1 MKKIAFLFLILTTV
15 SITAIAQT
23 KKIDSLESALKIAT
37 QDTTK
42 LSILQSLSYKLENR
56 NRLKSFDYAKQA
68 LALAQKLNAKK
79 QTGDCLNTLG
89 DLYWF
94 SGDYTAASD
103 HYYRAL
109 TIFESIKDEAG
120 IADSYRNI
128 GWIYQGQANY
138 KQTLNYYNKSLA
150 INKKLNAKR
159 KMMANYDD
167 LGIAHKLMGQYDS
180 AIKYCNITIE
190 LGKEISQSKG
200 LATGYGNLGSIYF
213 EMGDYEKSIEN
224 YKKSNAIF
232 IRDKDY
238 FNLAE
243 GYNGIGQNYLE
254 LKNADKTIE
263 NAQHAINVSIEHD
276 YQLSIGTSYYLLA
289 KAYSLKRDFSQAFT
303 YLEKYS
309 IITDSIYNEKNSRS
323 INEMS
328 AKYESDK
335 KELMIGSLEKD
346 KALSNEKLE
355 QEKKFKIYLIVF
367 CLMVAGFAFFLFRSN
382 VEKKKTNNELSHAYK
397 EIETKNKEIQDS
409 INYAKRIQE
418 AMLPE
423 VSLLQKYFPEG
434 FGLYMPKDVVSGD
447 FYWFNELN
455 ENLYFA
461 VADCTGHGVPGA
473 FMSMIS
479 IDKLNQ
485 SLIDKKIDLPSK
497 ILSNV
502 NNSIKNALKQNNVQA
517 GSKDGM
523 DIALCSYDKRTMT
536 LNYAGA
542 NRPVWIIRNNDL
554 IEQKPDKL
562 SIAGYTEYDQQYTN
576 RTIQLEKGDS
586 VYVFTDGIVDQ
597 FGGPDGK
604 KFMSKRLKELLIEIN
619 TKPMSEQELV
629 LKGAIEN
636 WQGKLE
642 QIDDILVLGMKI

>member
-1 MKKIAFLFLILTTV
+1 
-15 SITAIAQT
+15 
-23 KKIDSLESALKIAT
+23 
-37 QDTTK
+37 
-42 LSILQSLSYKLENR
+42 
-56 NRLKSFDYAKQA
+56 
-68 LALAQKLNAKK
+68 
-79 QTGDCLNTLG
+79 
-89 DLYWF
+89 
-94 SGDYTAASD
+94 
-103 HYYRAL
+103 
-109 TIFESIKDEAG
+109 
-120 IADSYRNI
+120 
-128 GWIYQGQANY
+128 
-138 KQTLNYYNKSLA
+138 
-150 INKKLNAKR
+150 
-159 KMMANYDD
+159 
-167 LGIAHKLMGQYDS
+167 
-180 AIKYCNITIE
+180 
-190 LGKEISQSKG
+190 
-200 LATGYGNLGSIYF
+200 
-213 EMGDYEKSIEN
+213 
-224 YKKSNAIF
+224 
-232 IRDKDY
+232 
-238 FNLAE
+238 
-243 GYNGIGQNYLE
+243 
-254 LKNADKTIE
+254 
-263 NAQHAINVSIEHD
+263 
-276 YQLSIGTSYYLLA
+276 
-289 KAYSLKRDFSQAFT
+289 
-303 YLEKYS
+303 
-309 IITDSIYNEKNSRS
+309 
-323 INEMS
+323 MS

-434 FGLYMPKDVVSGD
+434 FGLYMPKDLVSGD

-619 TKPMSEQELV
+619 KKPMAEQELV

>member
-1 MKKIAFLFLILTTV
+1 
-15 SITAIAQT
+15 
-23 KKIDSLESALKIAT
+23 
-37 QDTTK
+37 
-42 LSILQSLSYKLENR
+42 
-56 NRLKSFDYAKQA
+56 
-68 LALAQKLNAKK
+68 
-79 QTGDCLNTLG
+79 
-89 DLYWF
+89 
-94 SGDYTAASD
+94 
-103 HYYRAL
+103 
-109 TIFESIKDEAG
+109 
-120 IADSYRNI
+120 
-128 GWIYQGQANY
+128 
-138 KQTLNYYNKSLA
+138 
-150 INKKLNAKR
+150 
-159 KMMANYDD
+159 
-167 LGIAHKLMGQYDS
+167 
-180 AIKYCNITIE
+180 
-190 LGKEISQSKG
+190 
-200 LATGYGNLGSIYF
+200 
-213 EMGDYEKSIEN
+213 MGDYEKSIEN
-224 YKKSNAIF
+224 FKKSNAIF

-263 NAQHAINVSIEHD
+263 NAQHAINLSLEHN
-276 YQLSIGTSYYLLA
+276 YQQSIGTSYYLLA
-289 KAYSLKRDFSQAFT
+289 KAYSLKKDYIKAFS

-455 ENLYFA
+455 DNLYFA

-502 NNSIKNALKQNNVQA
+502 NNSIKNALKQNNVHA

-523 DIALCSYDKRTMT
+523 DIALCSYDKRSMT

-604 KFMSKRLKELLIEIN
+604 KFMSKRLKELLIEI
-619 TKPMSEQELV
+619 TKKPMAEQEIM
-629 LKGAIEN
+629 LKSAIEN

>member
-1 MKKIAFLFLILTTV
+1 MQF
-15 SITAIAQT
+15 
-23 KKIDSLESALKIAT
+23 
-37 QDTTK
+37 
-42 LSILQSLSYKLENR
+42 
-56 NRLKSFDYAKQA
+56 
-68 LALAQKLNAKK
+68 
-79 QTGDCLNTLG
+79 
-89 DLYWF
+89 
-94 SGDYTAASD
+94 
-103 HYYRAL
+103 
-109 TIFESIKDEAG
+109 
-120 IADSYRNI
+120 
-128 GWIYQGQANY
+128 
-138 KQTLNYYNKSLA
+138 
-150 INKKLNAKR
+150 
-159 KMMANYDD
+159 
-167 LGIAHKLMGQYDS
+167 
-180 AIKYCNITIE
+180 
-190 LGKEISQSKG
+190 
-200 LATGYGNLGSIYF
+200 
-213 EMGDYEKSIEN
+213 
-224 YKKSNAIF
+224 F

-502 NNSIKNALKQNNVQA
+502 NNSIKNALKQNNVQT

-576 RTIQLEKGDS
+576 RSIQLEKGDS

>member
-1 MKKIAFLFLILTTV
+1 MKNP
-15 SITAIAQT
+15 
-23 KKIDSLESALKIAT
+23 LK
-37 QDTTK
+37 
-42 LSILQSLSYKLENR
+42 
-56 NRLKSFDYAKQA
+56 
-68 LALAQKLNAKK
+68 
-79 QTGDCLNTLG
+79 
-89 DLYWF
+89 
-94 SGDYTAASD
+94 
-103 HYYRAL
+103 
-109 TIFESIKDEAG
+109 
-120 IADSYRNI
+120 
-128 GWIYQGQANY
+128 
-138 KQTLNYYNKSLA
+138 
-150 INKKLNAKR
+150 
-159 KMMANYDD
+159 
-167 LGIAHKLMGQYDS
+167 
-180 AIKYCNITIE
+180 
-190 LGKEISQSKG
+190 
-200 LATGYGNLGSIYF
+200 
-213 EMGDYEKSIEN
+213 N

>member
-1 MKKIAFLFLILTTV
+1 M
-15 SITAIAQT
+15 
-23 KKIDSLESALKIAT
+23 
-37 QDTTK
+37 
-42 LSILQSLSYKLENR
+42 
-56 NRLKSFDYAKQA
+56 
-68 LALAQKLNAKK
+68 
-79 QTGDCLNTLG
+79 
-89 DLYWF
+89 
-94 SGDYTAASD
+94 
-103 HYYRAL
+103 
-109 TIFESIKDEAG
+109 
-120 IADSYRNI
+120 
-128 GWIYQGQANY
+128 
-138 KQTLNYYNKSLA
+138 
-150 INKKLNAKR
+150 
-159 KMMANYDD
+159 
-167 LGIAHKLMGQYDS
+167 
-180 AIKYCNITIE
+180 
-190 LGKEISQSKG
+190 
-200 LATGYGNLGSIYF
+200 
-213 EMGDYEKSIEN
+213 
-224 YKKSNAIF
+224 
-232 IRDKDY
+232 
-238 FNLAE
+238 
-243 GYNGIGQNYLE
+243 
-254 LKNADKTIE
+254 
-263 NAQHAINVSIEHD
+263 
-276 YQLSIGTSYYLLA
+276 
-289 KAYSLKRDFSQAFT
+289 
-303 YLEKYS
+303 
-309 IITDSIYNEKNSRS
+309 
-323 INEMS
+323 
-328 AKYESDK
+328 
-335 KELMIGSLEKD
+335 
-346 KALSNEKLE
+346 
-355 QEKKFKIYLIVF
+355 IVF